1 MDDEG
6 EEGRDNAGT
15 AQGGPA
21 GNDRTR
27 IGRMTD
33 YRFESAVQLLGL
45 CHENGLPISQVI
57 TLREQQ
63 VFGRTVKDTRKETS
77 RRFTVMKEMVEQG
90 LREHVRSRSGLT
102 EWPAQTYCES
112 TTSGLVLRDP
122 LLRNVLACAIAANST
137 NACGGRICASPT
149 AGSSGILAGVLVAFE
164 QQIGPK
170 VIEAIL
176 AASAIGVIAH
186 KRAFLSG
193 AKGGCQAEI
202 GVSAA
207 MAAAGLTEALGGKPC
222 QAVNAA
228 ALALKN
234 ALGLT
239 CDPVGGLVEVPCV
252 KRNGFFAVHA
262 CVAAELSLAGIASFI
277 PFDEVVDVMRQ
288 TGTMMSRALRET
300 SLAGLAKTPT
310 STEYF
315 QTTNETGPR
324 ATGMPDS

>member
-1 MDDEG
+1 
-6 EEGRDNAGT
+6 
-15 AQGGPA
+15 
-21 GNDRTR
+21 
-27 IGRMTD
+27 
-33 YRFESAVQLLGL
+33 VQLLGL
-45 CHENGLPISQVI
+45 CHEQGLPISQI
-57 TLREQQ
+57 AAWREQQ
-63 VFGRTVKDTRKETS
+63 LFGRSVEETRRETQ
-77 RRFTVMKEMVEQG
+77 RRYKVMKGMVEQG
-90 LREHVRSRSGLT
+90 LRERVRSRSGLT
-102 EWPAQTYCES
+102 EWPAQKYYES
-112 TTSGLVLRDP
+112 STSGMVVRDP
-122 LLRNVLACAIAANST
+122 VLRNVLAYAVAANST

-149 AGSSGILAGVLVAFE
+149 AGSSGILAGVLAAFE
-164 QQIGPK
+164 ERIGGK
-170 VIEAIL
+170 VVDAIL
-176 AASAIGVIAH
+176 TASAIGMIAH

-207 MAAAGLTEALGGKPC
+207 MTAAGLTEALGGDPC
-222 QAVNAA
+222 QSVNAA

-288 TGTMMSRALRET
+288 TGQMMSGALRET

-310 STEYF
+310 AKEYF
-315 QTTNETGPR
+315 RQADRDGPR
-324 ATGMPDS
+324 VTDIPDW